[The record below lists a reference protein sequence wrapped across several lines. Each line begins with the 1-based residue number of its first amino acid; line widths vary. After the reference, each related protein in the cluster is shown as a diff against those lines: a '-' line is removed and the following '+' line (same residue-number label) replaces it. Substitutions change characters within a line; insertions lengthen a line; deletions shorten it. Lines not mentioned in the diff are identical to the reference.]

1 MWRRLHYVAW
11 SRSDRILE
19 AMTFLQFL
27 DVLRARWRVVATVL
41 VVSVLTALAATLIMP
56 AKYAASASV
65 VLDDMPDPV
74 NAGGNNQ
81 TAAYM
86 QTQEDI
92 AASQRV
98 AERVVKSLPANVVD
112 PFRKTWQEHTG
123 GRGDFTAWLASIL
136 RRHVYV
142 PVTPESNVLTI
153 VANWPDAKS
162 AADLANA
169 FAQAYI
175 DTTIELKMQ
184 PAKEYA
190 RLFDENSRALRADL
204 EAKQKALS
212 DFENAHGLI
221 VSDARMDVENARLA
235 ELSSQL
241 VAVQGQLHD
250 SQSRQ
255 RAVSGGDESRP
266 EILQST
272 LIAGLKSDLSL
283 AQAKQR
289 DLATQ
294 LGVNHPDYKRNQAII
309 DSLKDRIAAESAKVV
324 SSLDATSEVNL
335 HRQSELAAALAA
347 QKARVLELKHQRD
360 QGAEL
365 QNDVIT
371 AQRNLDAVTQ
381 RLAQSNL
388 QSQTP
393 QSNIALLTPATE
405 PLGPYSPSFYMNGVV
420 GVILGL
426 VVGIGTALLLE
437 RTDRRVRSD
446 AELVQLLGL
455 PILGRISAVSGRRRS
470 RRLLRPALSSR
481 KAVNS

>member
-1 MWRRLHYVAW
+1 
-11 SRSDRILE
+11 
-19 AMTFLQFL
+19 MTFLQFL
-27 DVLRARWRVVATVL
+27 AILRARWRVILSVVL
-41 VVSVLTALAATLIMP
+41 VAVLTAMAATLIMP
-56 AKYAASASV
+56 AKYAAYASV

-74 NAGGNNQ
+74 TAGGGYNQ
-81 TAAYM
+81 SASYM

-92 AASQRV
+92 ASSQRV

-123 GRGDFTAWLASIL
+123 GRGDFTSWLASIL
-136 RRHVYV
+136 RRHVSV
-142 PVTPESNVLTI
+142 PATPESNVLTI

-184 PAKEYA
+184 PAKEYS

-212 DFENAHGLI
+212 DFENAHGLV

-235 ELSSQL
+235 EISSQL
-241 VAVQGQLHD
+241 VAVQGQLQD

-266 EILQST
+266 EILQSN
-272 LIAGLKSDLSL
+272 LIAGLKTDLSL

-294 LGVNHPDYKRNQAII
+294 LGVNHPEYQRNQAII
-309 DSLKDRIAAESAKVV
+309 DSLKERIEAESAKVV
-324 SSLDATSEVNL
+324 SSLDATSQVNL
-335 HRQSELAAALAA
+335 RRQSELMAALAA

-360 QGAEL
+360 DGAVL
-365 QNDVIT
+365 QNDVVT

-388 QSQTP
+388 QTQTP
-393 QSNIALLTPATE
+393 QSNIAMLTPATE
-405 PLGPYSPSFYMNGVV
+405 PVGPYSPNLSMNAVI

-426 VVGIGTALLLE
+426 VIGIGTALLLE

-446 AELVQLLGL
+446 AELVELLGL